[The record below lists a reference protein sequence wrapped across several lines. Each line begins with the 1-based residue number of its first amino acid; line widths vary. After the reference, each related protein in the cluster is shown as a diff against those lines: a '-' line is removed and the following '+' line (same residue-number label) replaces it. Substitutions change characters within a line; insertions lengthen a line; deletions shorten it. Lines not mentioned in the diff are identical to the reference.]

1 VLIILLLCYTR
12 YDYKERGVIKMAEEE
27 KKEETTESTETNDK
41 PSFKTVDELTN
52 FLLDLQGQIG
62 NMQETIDKLTPVEE
76 TTETPEEKPEETP
89 EEKTDDEINEIDRL
103 LQSE

>member
-1 VLIILLLCYTR
+1 
-12 YDYKERGVIKMAEEE
+12 MAEEE
-27 KKEETTESTETNDK
+27 KKDQTTESTETNDK

-76 TTETPEEKPEETP
+76 SSEEGPDPAEETK
-89 EEKTDDEINEIDRL
+89 EELTDEEVSEIDRL

>member
-1 VLIILLLCYTR
+1 
-12 YDYKERGVIKMAEEE
+12 MAEEE
-27 KKEETTESTETNDK
+27 KKDQTTESTETNDK